1 MGKNIKNLSGNK
13 FGRLTVVSFNSSDG
27 KGNIKWNCKCLCGN
41 ISICTRRSLEGG
53 HSKSCGCLKKE
64 TIKVTQE
71 LAKLP
76 PFVASAN
83 ALYTSY
89 SKSAKYRNHEFNI
102 SKEYFLNVT
111 KQNCHYCGDPPKNKF
126 KRKDYN
132 GSYIYNGIDRKDNSQ
147 GYIEGNCLPCCFTC
161 NKAKN
166 TIPYDEFILWIQKLI
181 NFHKK
186 GED

>member
-1 MGKNIKNLSGNK
+1 MGKNIKNLNGHQ

-27 KGNIKWNCKCLCGN
+27 KGNVKWDCKCICGN
-41 ISICTRRSLEGG
+41 TTICTRRSLEGS

-64 TIKVTQE
+64 KIKITQE
-71 LAKLP
+71 LTKLP

-83 ALYTSY
+83 ALYSSY
-89 SKSAKYRNHEFNI
+89 LRSAKSRNYDFNL
-102 SKEYFLNVT
+102 SKEYFLNIT
-111 KQNCHYCGDPPKNKF
+111 QQNCYYCGEPPKNKF

-132 GSYIYNGIDRKDNSQ
+132 GSYIYNGIDRKDNSK

-166 TIPYDEFILWIQKLI
+166 TISYDEFILWIQKLI
-181 NFHKK
+181 NFHKQI
-186 GED
+186 